1 LFVCASIECF
11 EADSKEEAPSKLVDL
26 EFSSVELP
34 IHEEGLSWIRP
45 SDVLADL
52 DGAVDRCRDTKR
64 LAIAALSVEQTVEG
78 QPLQGEL
85 YYEQFA
91 ACCKLAKALKVVP
104 MIVPAAELGTP
115 FNEEI
120 ERLRE
125 LVKIASLEGCLVA
138 LKTQIG
144 CMTEDP
150 DTATVLCDNVKGLG
164 LCLDPTHY
172 ITGPRQGRDF
182 SKVMPYVL
190 HTHLRDSTKDDMH
203 VRVGQGEVDYGKL
216 ISQLEQENYKRAL
229 SVHVPPI
236 EGFDHRAELRK
247 IRLLLDSLL

>member
-1 LFVCASIECF
+1 MFVCASLECF
-11 EADSKEEAPSKLVDL
+11 PAESKEEAPSKLVDL
-26 EFSSVELP
+26 EFTAVELP

-45 SDVLADL
+45 SDVLASL
-52 DGAVDRCRDTKR
+52 DTAVDRCGDVKR
-64 LAIAALSVEQTVEG
+64 LAPAALSVQQTIDG
-78 QPLQGEL
+78 QPLQGDL

-104 MIVPAAELGTP
+104 LIVPAAELGTP

-125 LVKIASLEGCLVA
+125 LVKIASFEGCLVA
-138 LKTQIG
+138 LKTEIG

-150 DTATVLCDNVKGLG
+150 DTAVVLCDNVKGLG

-182 SKVMPYVL
+182 SKVMSYVY
-190 HTHLRDSTKDDMH
+190 HVQLRDSTKEEMH
-203 VRVGQGEVDYGKL
+203 VRIGQGEIDYGKL
-216 ISQLEQENYKRAL
+216 ISQLEAENYNRAL

-236 EGFDHRAELRK
+236 EGFDHRAEMRK
-247 IRLLLDSLL
+247 IRLLLESLL